1 MTRLLATYFR
11 RFLPLLLLFLIVQKT
26 FARSVETTGLVG

>member
-1 MTRLLATYFR
+1 MKLAICGVT
-11 RFLPLLLLFLIVQKT
+11 LLLLFLIVQKT